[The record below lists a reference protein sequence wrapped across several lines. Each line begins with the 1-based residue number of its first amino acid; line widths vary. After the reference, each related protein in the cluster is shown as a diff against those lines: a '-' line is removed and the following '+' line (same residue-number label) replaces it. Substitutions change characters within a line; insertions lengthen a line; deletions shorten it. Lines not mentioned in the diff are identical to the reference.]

1 MLLNDVA
8 RCVGETSTIHP
19 GRPLP
24 YCVPCARRAMP
35 ADGAE
40 CQHITPAVVRV
51 DGQFYCANRRFDG
64 GNHESDCAPTSEAT
78 QPLDVGPAKGCVE
91 GQKSAFCHA
100 GVTAGVV
107 RT

>member
-24 YCVPCARRAMP
+24 YCVPCARREP
-35 ADGAE
+35 AAVATV
-40 CQHITPAVVRV
+40 QHIAPAVVRV

-64 GNHESDCAPTSEAT
+64 GNHESDCAPTCKVL
-78 QPLDVGPAKGCVE
+78 QPLDVGPSEVGAE
-91 GQKSAFCHA
+91 GQKAAFRNG
-100 GVTAGVV
+100 GVTGQGA
-107 RT
+107 